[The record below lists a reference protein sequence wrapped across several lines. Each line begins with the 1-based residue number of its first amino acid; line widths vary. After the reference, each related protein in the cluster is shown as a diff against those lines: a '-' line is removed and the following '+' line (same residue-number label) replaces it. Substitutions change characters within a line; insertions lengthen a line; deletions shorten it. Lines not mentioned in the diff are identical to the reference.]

1 MRSLHQFAA
10 IKNTSVALRFD
21 LNPPSVQSISLE
33 IQTAKGRQ
41 PVSYTLVS
49 LPLYLVERGVEIVSE
64 VKERPI
70 KNLS

>member
-1 MRSLHQFAA
+1 
-10 IKNTSVALRFD
+10 
-21 LNPPSVQSISLE
+21 VQSISLE